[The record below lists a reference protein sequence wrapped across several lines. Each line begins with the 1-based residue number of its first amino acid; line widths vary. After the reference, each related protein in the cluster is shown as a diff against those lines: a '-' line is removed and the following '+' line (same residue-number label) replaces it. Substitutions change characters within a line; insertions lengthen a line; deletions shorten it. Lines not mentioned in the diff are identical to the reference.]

1 MTLIAVVNHSHTL
14 TTVITDGTV
23 CTICKQGC
31 PMTDETKP
39 GVFQMRVDTAFGKQL
54 DDLRKAQDDLPS
66 RAEMIRR
73 LVEAAHGA
81 LGKKGAKR

>member
-1 MTLIAVVNHSHTL
+1 
-14 TTVITDGTV
+14 
-23 CTICKQGC
+23 
-31 PMTDETKP
+31 MTDETKP